1 MNHQVNIIEFENLE
15 TTTILT
21 AQDSKNVS
29 KRITVVITYEKYL
42 PKIHFEVSNIS
53 SNEIQAAKYEGMK
66 DATERIIR
74 KIDLLVKLKILK

>member
-1 MNHQVNIIEFENLE
+1 MNTIKTIEELLPWLM
-15 TTTILT
+15 TTCN
-21 AQDSKNVS
+21 DYRK
-29 KRITVVITYEKYL
+29 
-42 PKIHFEVSNIS
+42 VSNIS